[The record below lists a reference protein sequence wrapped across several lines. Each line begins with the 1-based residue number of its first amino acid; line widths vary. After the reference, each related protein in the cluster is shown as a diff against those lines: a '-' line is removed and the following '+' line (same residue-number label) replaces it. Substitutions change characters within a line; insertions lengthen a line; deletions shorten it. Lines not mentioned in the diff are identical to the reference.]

1 MSLTTLLI
9 LIGVVVVHLAL
20 IVFALAKQYRK
31 VGPNEVLII
40 SGGRRRTITQPD
52 GTKRKVGYRMHIGG
66 GTFVLPFIESAQVL
80 PLEVFTLTIEVP
92 ECLTSRGIAVK
103 AVSQGQVKVGGN
115 EDMIRLA
122 AEQFLSKG
130 SEGMKEISTQI
141 LEGYMRGALGGST
154 IEEVYQNRD
163 TFSETV
169 RGNAAADFA
178 RLGLE
183 IVSFSLKD
191 ISDDQ
196 GYIEAMG
203 RPRIAQVKADA
214 AVAQAESD
222 KEATVKSAI
231 ARKEGDVVKF
241 QAETEIAQASRDYE
255 TRRAEFQAVI
265 NQKKAKSDLAYE
277 LERQRMN
284 QQIRDEE
291 YKVRMI
297 EKEHNIELE
306 EKEISRKEKE
316 LESTVMKAADARKY
330 QVQAEAEAERFRI
343 EALARANAEAT
354 KLEGTAEAEAM
365 MKKAESWKDYNEA
378 AIYQMVVEKLPELA
392 RAVSEPLS
400 KVDKI
405 VLVSSGDGSLGAS
418 RITGQVAE
426 ILAQLPTVIESLSGV
441 DIKKLLENLPAFKGK
456 GKTPSSSSSAKG
468 GK

>member
-1 MSLTTLLI
+1 MSLTSLLI
-9 LIGVVVVHLAL
+9 LIGAIVVAVAL
-20 IVFALAKQYRK
+20 VIFAFAKQYRK

-40 SGGRRRTITQPD
+40 SGGRRRTITEPD
-52 GTKRKVGYRMHIGG
+52 GTKRKVGYRMHVGG

-92 ECLTSRGIAVK
+92 ECLTSRGIQVK
-103 AVSQGQVKVGGN
+103 AVSQGQVKVGGG
-115 EDMIRLA
+115 EHMIRLA
-122 AEQFLSKG
+122 AEQFLSRG
-130 SEGMKEISTQI
+130 SEGMREISTQI
-141 LEGYMRGALGGST
+141 LEGYMRGALGSFT
-154 IEEVYQNRD
+154 IEEVYQKRD

-169 RGNAAADFA
+169 RGNAAPDFA

-191 ISDDQ
+191 ISDEQ
-196 GYIEAMG
+196 GYIEALG
-203 RPRIAQVKADA
+203 RPRIAQVKAEA

-255 TRRAEFQAVI
+255 TNRAEFQALI
-265 NQKKAKSDLAYE
+265 NQKKAHSDLAYE
-277 LERQRMN
+277 LERQRIN
-284 QQIRDEE
+284 QQIREEE

-297 EKEHNIELE
+297 EKKHSIELE

-316 LESTVMKAADARKY
+316 LDSTVKKAADARKY
-330 QVQAEAEAERFRI
+330 QIQADAEAERFRI
-343 EALARANAEAT
+343 EAIAKGKAEAT
-354 KLEGTAEAEAM
+354 KLEGMAEAEAM

-378 AIYQMVVEKLPELA
+378 AIYQMVVEKLPDLA

-400 KVDKI
+400 KVEKI
-405 VLVSSGDGSLGAS
+405 VLVGSGDGSLGTS
-418 RITGQVAE
+418 RITGAVAE

-441 DIKKLLENLPAFKGK
+441 DIKKLLENLPAAKGK
-456 GKTPSSSSSAKG
+456 EKAPTPPSSTKG

>member
-9 LIGVVVVHLAL
+9 LIGAIVVVLAL
-20 IVFALAKQYRK
+20 IVFAFAKQYRK

-40 SGGRRRTITQPD
+40 SGGRRRTITEPD
-52 GTKRKVGYRMHIGG
+52 GTKKKVGYRMHIGG

-80 PLEVFTLTIEVP
+80 PLEVFTLTIDVP
-92 ECLTSRGIAVK
+92 ECLTSQGISVK
-103 AVSQGQVKVGGN
+103 AVSQGQVRVGGG
-115 EDMIRLA
+115 EHMIRLA

-130 SEGMKEISTQI
+130 SEGMREISTQI
-141 LEGYMRGALGGST
+141 LEGYMRGALGSST
-154 IEEVYQNRD
+154 IEEVYQKRD

-169 RGNAAADFA
+169 RGNAAPDFA

-183 IVSFSLKD
+183 IISFSLKD
-191 ISDDQ
+191 ISDEQ
-196 GYIEAMG
+196 GYIEALG
-203 RPRIAQVKADA
+203 RPRIAQVKAEA

-222 KEATVKSAI
+222 KEATVKSAV

-241 QAETEIAQASRDYE
+241 QAETEISQASRDYE
-255 TRRAEFQAVI
+255 TKRAEFQALI
-265 NQKKAKSDLAYE
+265 NQRKAQSDLAYE

-284 QQIRDEE
+284 QQIRTEE

-297 EKEHNIELE
+297 EKEHSIELE
-306 EKEISRKEKE
+306 EKEILRKEKE
-316 LESTVMKAADARKY
+316 LDSTVKKAADARKY
-330 QVQAEAEAERFRI
+330 QVQAESEAERFRI
-343 EALARANAEAT
+343 EAIAKAKAEAT

-365 MKKAESWKDYNEA
+365 LKKAESWKDYNEA
-378 AIYQMVVEKLPELA
+378 AIYQMVVEKLPDLA

-405 VLVSSGDGSLGAS
+405 VLVSSGDGSLGTS

-441 DIKKLLENLPAFKGK
+441 DIKKLLENLPAVKGK
-456 GKTPSSSSSAKG
+456 GEAPSSPRPTKG

>member
-9 LIGVVVVHLAL
+9 LIGAVVVVLAL
-20 IVFALAKQYRK
+20 IVFAFAKQYRK

-40 SGGRRRTITQPD
+40 SGGRRRTVVEPD
-52 GTKRKVGYRMHIGG
+52 GTKKKVGYRMHIGG

-80 PLEVFTLTIEVP
+80 PLEVFTLTIDVP
-92 ECLTSRGIAVK
+92 ECLTSQGISVK
-103 AVSQGQVKVGGN
+103 AVSQGQVRVGGG
-115 EDMIRLA
+115 EHMIRLA

-130 SEGMKEISTQI
+130 SEGMREISTQI

-154 IEEVYQNRD
+154 IEEVYQKRD

-169 RGNAAADFA
+169 RGNAAPDFA

-183 IVSFSLKD
+183 IISFSLKD
-191 ISDDQ
+191 ISDEQ
-196 GYIEAMG
+196 GYIEALG

-316 LESTVMKAADARKY
+316 LESTVKKAADARKY
-330 QVQAEAEAERFRI
+330 QIQAESEAERFRI
-343 EALARANAEAT
+343 EAIAKAKAEAT
-354 KLEGTAEAEAM
+354 KLEGMAEAEAM

-405 VLVSSGDGSLGAS
+405 ILIGSGDGSLGTS

-441 DIKKLLENLPAFKGK
+441 DIKKLLENLPAFKEK
-456 GKTPSSSSSAKG
+456 KKAPSPPSSAKG